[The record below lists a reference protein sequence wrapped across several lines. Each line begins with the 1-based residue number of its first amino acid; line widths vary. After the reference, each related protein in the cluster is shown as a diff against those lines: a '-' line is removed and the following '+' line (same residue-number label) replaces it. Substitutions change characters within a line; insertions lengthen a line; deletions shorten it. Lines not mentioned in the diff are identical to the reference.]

1 MRGHKGGARYIL
13 GDNIS
18 VYKTALFVL
27 RDVCFWFVFP
37 RKNQHLHFQPQSAH
51 IQLYETLLSKL
62 QSMVF
67 FSLLSIIVYMRY
79 GLPKKKETQH
89 KKVQVETLII
99 YFLIE
104 RGWLV
109 KPWNVNRY

>member
-27 RDVCFWFVFP
+27 RDACFWFVFP

-51 IQLYETLLSKL
+51 IQLYETLLSIL

-67 FSLLSIIVYMRY
+67 FFAEYY
-79 GLPKKKETQH
+79 GLHALWTAKKKKTQQ
-89 KKVQVETLII
+89 KKSKLR
-99 YFLIE
+99 L
-104 RGWLV
+104 L
-109 KPWNVNRY
+109 